1 VGLSVLVIGAT
12 GYIGGRLVPE
22 LLAAGHRVRCL
33 ARTPAKLHD
42 RPWHGDVEVVA
53 GDVLDPA
60 SMAGAFDGIDVVHYL
75 VHSMDGKGD
84 FSDRDRRAAANVRDA
99 CADAGVS
106 QIVYLGGLGNPD
118 DDLSPHLTSRHEV
131 GQVLADGPV
140 PVTELRAAVIIGSGS
155 ASFEMLRHLTEML
168 PVMVTPRWVQTRCQ
182 PIAVRDM
189 LAYLV
194 GVTGNPDARGRVLE
208 VGGPDVLTYWE
219 MMQLYAEVA
228 GLRPRWVVQVPLL
241 TPGLSSRWVGLV
253 TPLPV
258 GLARPLVDSLVNEV
272 VVTDD
277 AIRSIVPRSPMSMR
291 EAFEAALRRIQ
302 DLEVVTTW
310 AGAELGDKAPRPVPA
325 AGRPTTGRAASGQT
339 PAGSPAVVGG
349 RPAPTEEVA
358 PADPSPSDPPW
369 AGGTV
374 LSDERTVTSTAS
386 PQAMFATL
394 EGMGG
399 TRGWYSAGWMWR
411 IRGWMDSAVGGIG
424 LRRGR
429 RHPDHLAVGDALD
442 FWRVEVLERPH
453 WLRLRAEM
461 RLPGEAWL
469 EFRVTPDGDGSC
481 LEQRARFV
489 PRGLWGRVYW
499 WVLVP
504 FHGLIFPQMARRI
517 AAAAEARPVTVP

>member
-1 VGLSVLVIGAT
+1 MGMSVLVIGAT

-33 ARTPAKLHD
+33 ARTPAKLADRAWHD
-42 RPWHGDVEVVA
+42 DVEVVA
-53 GDVLDPA
+53 GDVLDA
-60 SMAGAFDGIDVVHYL
+60 DSLAGAFDGIDVVHYL

-84 FSDRDRRAAANVRDA
+84 FSDRDRRAAANVREA
-99 CADAGVS
+99 CAAAGVS
-106 QIVYLGGLGNPD
+106 QIVYLGGLGSAD
-118 DDLSPHLTSRHEV
+118 DDLSPHLQSRHEV
-131 GQVLADGPV
+131 GHVLADGPV

-155 ASFEMLRHLTEML
+155 ASFEMLRHLTEVL

-182 PIAVRDM
+182 PIAVRDI

-194 GVTGNPDARGRVLE
+194 GVTGHPDAMGRILE

-228 GLRPRWVVQVPLL
+228 GLRPRMVVQVPFL

-277 AIRSIVPRSPMSMR
+277 AIRSIVPRRPMTMR

-302 DLEVVTTW
+302 DLEVTTTW
-310 AGAELGDKAPRPVPA
+310 AGAELSGA
-325 AGRPTTGRAASGQT
+325 ARAA
-339 PAGSPAVVGG
+339 ASPASM
-349 RPAPTEEVA
+349 PQPVA
-358 PADPSPSDPPW
+358 AADPAPSDPPW

-374 LSDERTVTSTAS
+374 LSDERTVASTAS
-386 PQAMFATL
+386 PEAMFATL
-394 EGMGG
+394 EGLGG
-399 TRGWYSAGWMWR
+399 KRGWYSAGWMWR

-424 LRRGR
+424 MRRGR

-442 FWRVEVLERPH
+442 FWRVEVLDRPH

-469 EFRVTPDGDGSC
+469 EFRVTPDNGGSR

-504 FHGLIFPQMARRI
+504 FHGLIFPTMARRI
-517 AAAAEARPVTVP
+517 AAAAESRPTPVTAP